1 MKTLLPTA
9 ALLLLLQA
17 LPAGAQNAFEFK
29 NPPAKYR
36 PTPLWFWNNT
46 AVSREGVDAQL
57 ADLRDK
63 CGYGGIS
70 ILPFGAKFGPKYL
83 GGDYFDLYAYTVKR
97 AGELGMQMALY
108 DEYGFP
114 SGSGGAIN
122 GDDVPRFLNRYPSL
136 TLKRLD
142 KIEEEITGGVSY
154 HRPVSREGKL
164 MGVVA
169 MNPETKQR
177 VDLTDKVSEGVI
189 VWNVPQGRWK
199 IMQFVCVTDGDPNMD
214 YLSREAADA
223 YIEMTHQQYYK
234 RFPEAFGTTIV
245 QTFFDE
251 PTIYRAKGRVWTPAF
266 NEIYQARYGSSPVPY
281 YPALWYDIGPE
292 TQAAR
297 NALFSLRSDLYA
309 EAYPKAIDE
318 WSRAHGVRAT
328 GHQDNEEIVNPVG
341 TSGDLMKCFRYLEI
355 PGVDKIG
362 GDRPAEKFY
371 KIIASAAYNWDHSL
385 VMSETY
391 GAMGNL
397 SWDSI
402 YSIAMDQFAKGINVF
417 IPHAAWYDDRNVTFL
432 PELSS
437 RNPLYADGLYEL
449 STFLGRMQLM
459 MQNRDRVVSEIA
471 VLYPIHTMQGD
482 HRFDGPLNPYEGGV
496 QIPYLDYVE
505 IGEALSN
512 ALGRDYLWLH
522 PEVLAANCT
531 VDKKGLHLDN
541 PTQYNTFRTLIVPAS
556 KTISVSTLEKAL
568 ALFRAGGRVIFTS
581 QLPTRSAEIGQ
592 DARIGELMAE
602 LLPAA
607 TRYNENVNGGTVHF
621 LARLTPEALAD
632 ALRSE
637 QPYDIAFESGKPL
650 RYIHKERDGK
660 AVFYLAN
667 VAPAAYNGEVTL
679 RGKMRLEAWNPHTGE
694 SAPVSVAYGKQ
705 GKETV
710 TRLTLGLPGRSS
722 IFLVEK

>member
-1 MKTLLPTA
+1 MKILPRIA
-9 ALLLLLQA
+9 SVLLLIQA
-17 LPAGAQNAFEFK
+17 LDSAAQNAFEFK
-29 NPPAKYR
+29 NPPAQYR
-36 PTPLWFWNNT
+36 PTPLWFWNDT
-46 AVSREGVDAQL
+46 RVTRQGIDAQL
-57 ADLRDK
+57 PDLRDQ

-70 ILPFGAKFGPKYL
+70 ILPFGANFEPKYL
-83 GGDYFDLYAYTVKR
+83 TPDYFDLYGYAIRR
-97 AGELGMQMALY
+97 AGELGLKMALY

-122 GDDVPRFLNRYPSL
+122 GDEVPRFTNRYPSL

-142 KIEEEITGGVSY
+142 KIEEEITGGISY
-154 HRPVSREGKL
+154 HRPVSREGVL

-169 MNPETKQR
+169 MNTQTRER
-177 VDLTDKVSEGVI
+177 VDLTGKVTEGVI

-234 RFPEAFGTTIV
+234 HFPEAFGTTIV
-245 QTFFDE
+245 QTFYDE
-251 PTIYRAKGRVWTPAF
+251 PTLYRAQGRVWTPNF
-266 NEIYQARYGSSPVPY
+266 NEIYEQRYGESPVLL

-297 NALFSLRSDLYA
+297 NALFTLRSDLYA
-309 EAYPKAIDE
+309 EAYPRAIDQ
-318 WSRAHGVRAT
+318 WSRDHGLRAT

-341 TSGDLMKCFRYLEI
+341 TSGDLMKCFRYLSI
-355 PGVDKIG
+355 PGIDKIG
-362 GDRPAEKFY
+362 GNRPAEKFY
-371 KIIASAAYNWDHSL
+371 RLIASAAYNWDHSL

-397 SWDSI
+397 SWDSL
-402 YSIAMDQFAKGINVF
+402 YSIAMDQFTQGINVF
-417 IPHAAWYDDRNVTFL
+417 IPHAAWYNDQKVTFL

-459 MQNRDRVVSEIA
+459 MQNEDRVVSDIA

-482 HRFDGPLNPYEGGV
+482 HHFDGPLTPYEGGV
-496 QIPYLDYVE
+496 AIPYLDYVE
-505 IGEALSN
+505 IGDMLSN
-512 ALGRDYLWLH
+512 TLGRNYLWLH
-522 PEVLAANCT
+522 PEVLASNCT
-531 VDKKGLHLDN
+531 VDKKGLNLN
-541 PTQYNTFRTLIVPAS
+541 NTIQYNTFRTLIIPAS
-556 KTISVSTLEKAL
+556 KTISVKTLEQAL
-568 ALFRAGGRVIFTS
+568 ALFHNGGRIIFTS

-592 DARIGELMAE
+592 DARIGELMSE

-607 TRYNENVNGGTVHF
+607 TRYNENKEGGQVYF
-621 LARLTPEALAD
+621 LAELTSD
-632 ALRSE
+632 ALQKALQSDTL
-637 QPYDIAFESGKPL
+637 YDLTFEAPKPL

-660 AVFYLAN
+660 AIFYVAN
-667 VAPAAYNGEVTL
+667 LENSSYRGDVIL

-694 SAPVSVAYGKQ
+694 SAPVSVTYEKQ
-705 GKETV
+705 SKETV
-710 TRLTLGLPGRSS
+710 TRLTLDLPGNRS
-722 IFLVEK
+722 IFLVEQ